1 MSIIT
6 KPDFSSEFL
15 QEVFVS
21 LPSEGKL
28 VFLKNYEAAAREV
41 GRPVSEGL
49 TQAILAV
56 AADAGE
62 SKEARRLAFSIAQTL
77 VNPFSG
83 NLVQPSQ
90 LDKTAGV
97 VLVPGKTLAGTDL
110 VFITAF
116 EPTNR
121 EGEKL
126 GRKLAFFAAPENLPG
141 DPQSFN
147 QNIAKIG
154 GLKGWHGRDG
164 WNFDPKRCGTS
175 SYEGGLFKGYQ
186 DGSAIGT
193 LTAPL
198 LELVNGGTRDKRQTS
213 GVENMLVLS
222 KNPESPLYN
231 TFITIPG
238 SFFAKWS
245 QSCTELRDYPANVHS
260 VHFPAGG
267 VSWDYKGAR
276 YTNRS
281 CVRPVVALELSHL
294 TIK

>member
-49 TQAILAV
+49 TQSILAV
-56 AADAGE
+56 AADASE
-62 SKEARRLAFSIAQTL
+62 SKETRRLAFSIAQTL
-77 VNPFSG
+77 ANPFSG
-83 NLVQPSQ
+83 NLVLPGQ

-126 GRKLAFFAAPENLPG
+126 GRKLAFFASPENLPG
-141 DPQSFN
+141 DPQFFN

-154 GLKGWHGRDG
+154 GLQGWHGRDG
-164 WNFDPKRCGTS
+164 WNFYPKRWGAS
-175 SYEGGLFKGYQ
+175 SYEEGLFKGYQ
-186 DGSAIGT
+186 DGSAIGKWSE
-193 LTAPL
+193 PL
-198 LELVNGGTRDKRQTS
+198 LELVNGGTRDKRRTS

-231 TFITIPG
+231 TFVTIPG
-238 SFFAKWS
+238 SYVAEWS
-245 QSCTELRDYPANVHS
+245 QSCTEGRDCPDLVPS
-260 VHFPAGG
+260 VHFPDGG
-267 VSWDYKGAR
+267 VRWGYEDGS
-276 YTNRS
+276 RS